1 MSRVLFSL
9 IPVTLFAAVAVY
21 FGIGLQRDSRILP
34 SALIDQAVPAFE
46 LPPLVDGKP
55 GLDSAALRGEV
66 ALVNIFASWCV
77 PCRYEH
83 PLLMRLAAD
92 GTVAVHGINWKDKPE
107 DARNWLHELGDP
119 YTRIGSD
126 QNGRIGIDWG
136 VYGVPE
142 TYLVDAGGRIRYKKV
157 GPMDQEFLDQ
167 TMLPLIE
174 GLRQ

>member
-1 MSRVLFSL
+1 MSRYLLTLVPLA
-9 IPVTLFAAVAVY
+9 LFAAVAVY
-21 FGIGLQRDSRILP
+21 FSIGLQRDSRIIP

-46 LPPLVDGKP
+46 LPPLVDGEP
-55 GLDSAALRGEV
+55 GLDSAALRVEV
-66 ALVNIFASWCV
+66 ALVNVFASWCV

-107 DARNWLHELGDP
+107 DAKKWLHELGNP
-119 YTRIGSD
+119 YARIGSD
-126 QNGRIGIDWG
+126 QSGRTGIDWG

-157 GPMDQEFLDQ
+157 GPMDQEFLDR
-167 TMLPLIE
+167 TMLPMIE
-174 GLRQ
+174 KLRQ

>member
-21 FGIGLQRDSRILP
+21 FGIGLQRDSRVLP
-34 SALIDQAVPAFE
+34 SALIDQAVPEFA
-46 LPPLVDGKP
+46 LPPLIDGRP
-55 GLDSAALRGEV
+55 GLDSAALQGEV
-66 ALVNIFASWCV
+66 VLVNFFASWCV

-83 PLLMRLAAD
+83 PLLMRLAAT
-92 GTVAVHGINWKDKPE
+92 GTVAIHGMNWKDKPE
-107 DARNWLHELGDP
+107 DARKWLDELGDP

-126 QNGRIGIDWG
+126 QSGRIGIDWG
-136 VYGVPE
+136 VYGIPE

-157 GPMDQEFLDQ
+157 GPMDQELLDQ
-167 TMLPLIE
+167 TILPMIE